1 MLAKLV
7 LTSPALSWKAHM
19 LELLQLPTL
28 VVALVVMSWAVFRLS
43 SMSRYSTQKA
53 SPAAFDAPPEVVR
66 WQADLRR
73 LSEELQCELDEK
85 MSAVSALSEAYE
97 QASERLSSLIL
108 RAEELEEKLEQ
119 AEPRRLSA

>member
-7 LTSPALSWKAHM
+7 LTSPAPSWKAHM

-43 SMSRYSTQKA
+43 SMSQNSSKKA
-53 SPAAFDAPPEVVR
+53 SQAAFDVPPEVAR

-85 MSAVSALSEAYE
+85 MSAVATLSAAYE
-97 QASERLSSLIL
+97 QASGRLSELIL
-108 RAEELEEKLEQ
+108 RTEELEEQVAEREQ
-119 AEPRRLSA
+119 RRLSA

>member
-1 MLAKLV
+1 
-7 LTSPALSWKAHM
+7 M

-28 VVALVVMSWAVFRLS
+28 VVALLVMSWAVFRLS
-43 SMSRYSTQKA
+43 SMSLNSTPKA
-53 SPAAFDAPPEVVR
+53 TQPAFDIPPAVAR

-108 RAEELEEKLEQ
+108 RAEELEETLEQ